1 MEMAG
6 NPTPDSGEL
15 PVSRPVI
22 QRSAVSFEYVGA
34 SAMMVVGPITGQRY
48 RFSHPGTAL
57 EVDLRDAPAMMAV
70 PNLRR
75 VR

>member
-1 MEMAG
+1 MAG
-6 NPTPDSGEL
+6 NPTSDRGDQPS
-15 PVSRPVI
+15 PRPVR
-22 QRSAVSFEYVGA
+22 QQAAVSFEYVGA

-48 RFSHPGTAL
+48 RFGHPGAAQ
-57 EVDLRDAPAMMAV
+57 EVDLRDAPSMMAV